1 MMMDKFKNV
10 VFLMAVVCGF
20 VVCAPG
26 NTCEAGDSAVSKIGS
41 GGAQIR
47 SIQGFIQEDP
57 HNEAS

>member
-1 MMMDKFKNV
+1 
-10 VFLMAVVCGF
+10 MAVVCGF